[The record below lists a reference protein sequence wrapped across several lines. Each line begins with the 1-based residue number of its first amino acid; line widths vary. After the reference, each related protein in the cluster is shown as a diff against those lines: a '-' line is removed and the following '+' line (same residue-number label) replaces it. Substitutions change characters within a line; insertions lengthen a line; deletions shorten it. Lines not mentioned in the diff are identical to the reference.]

1 MRTKLLV
8 TILMCITLVMTY
20 AQDGPKLQLTG
31 NDSFVQKGNID
42 TEILTAL
49 IQQKQIE
56 IKQRVFRN
64 TIVRQFNNSNYKK
77 RLNNFATYN
86 YLYNLMDELTSGKNK
101 TIMTKKIVERSAE
114 FAFVYGLTL
123 YADKSQNDLTK
134 VKLEGDGG
142 TKIRTDEVKIFN
154 IRMDMCLDILL
165 NSNDEL
171 LKSFKFKESLDNE
184 YYKSW
189 YKNDNAYLKAIKA
202 NNGVDEAHWV
212 SERVLL
218 EGKITAFLDLASQ
231 LKDIGNTVTTAT
243 SNPYALKDE
252 LDKLLNSIYTSSAA
266 ELTKELSNL
275 ENTFGYT
282 MDAKLKE
289 DIIGVKT
296 YLNDNSEVF
305 VQLFNFYKGLEKSKF
320 KEFTMTK
327 EQYNAMKYIL
337 LEFIDVAKNQYVNN
351 DVISNVLE
359 FLLEYTIVEYA
370 DENGT
375 LIREDEVKPNVAEQ
389 RGYLYVDIASL
400 ITAIDA
406 NLGSIKRKGILN
418 YVSPFFSIGTNYASF
433 DGGNNLGLDANG
445 NAQDINDLYFASE
458 KLGIKWKLWNWKYTH
473 SFEAGESFN
482 YYGYRKRIWRRPQQE
497 PLISDLYMMA
507 YGSGLLYNLVDLK
520 SEDGFD
526 YAIFGAGIGLTFYN
540 GLAVNIGY
548 ASPLVDKQLDNGFV
562 NVGLDIPIIEY
573 IGALSK
579 KTSNN

>member
-1 MRTKLLV
+1 MRTKLLC
-8 TILMCITLVMTY
+8 TMLMCTTVLMTY

-123 YADKSQNDLTK
+123 YADKSQNDLAK
-134 VKLEGDGG
+134 VKLEGDGD
-142 TKIRTDEVKIFN
+142 TKIRTDEVQIFN

-165 NSNDEL
+165 NSNNEL

-189 YKNDNAYLKAIKA
+189 YMNDNAYHMAIKA
-202 NNGVDEAHWV
+202 DNGAEKSYWE

-218 EGKITAFLDLASQ
+218 EAKITAFLDLASQ

-243 SNPYALKDE
+243 SNPYALKEE
-252 LDKLLNSIYTSSAA
+252 LDTLLNSIYTSSAA
-266 ELTKELSNL
+266 ELSKELSNL
-275 ENTFGYT
+275 ENTYGYT
-282 MDAKLKE
+282 MNAKLKE

-320 KEFTMTK
+320 KDFTLTK
-327 EQYNAMKYIL
+327 AQYNAMKYIL

-497 PLISDLYMMA
+497 PLISDLYIMA

-526 YAIFGAGIGLTFYN
+526 YAIFGAGIGLTFFN

-548 ASPLVDKQLDNGFV
+548 ASPLVDKKLDNGFV

-579 KTSNN
+579 KTSDN